1 MADDSREVAQRAY
14 DAFARGDIEGVLAT
28 FDENIE
34 WNAPAVLPHGMQVKG
49 RDAVGG
55 FFQKLASVWDPGFAI
70 QVDSI
75 VAEGDR
81 AFASGTASGS
91 IDGVPGSYRWV
102 HAWTIADG
110 HCIRFDEYVD
120 PSPEVIA
127 ASTRERAGAGA

>member
-1 MADDSREVAQRAY
+1 MADDSREVAERAY
-14 DAFARGDIEGVLAT
+14 DAFGRGDIAGVLET

-34 WNAPAVLPHGMQVKG
+34 WNAPQVLPHGMHVRG

-55 FFQKLASVWDPGFAI
+55 FFEKLVSVWDPGFGI
-70 QVDSI
+70 EIDSI

-81 AFASGTASGS
+81 AFASGTATGAL
-91 IDGVPGSYRWV
+91 DGTPASYGFV

-110 HCIRFDEYVD
+110 LCVRFDEYVD

-127 ASTRERAGAGA
+127 ASTHERAGA

>member
-1 MADDSREVAQRAY
+1 MSDQNRELLQGTY
-14 DAFARGDIEGVLAT
+14 DAFGRGDMPGVMET

-34 WNAPAVLPHGMQVKG
+34 WNSPEVLPHGMHVRG
-49 RDAVGG
+49 REAVGG
-55 FFQKLASVWDPGFAI
+55 FFEKLGSTWDPGFGIEIDA
-70 QVDSI
+70 V

-81 AFASGTASGS
+81 VFATGRASGA
-91 IDGVPGSYRWV
+91 IDGVDGSYGFV

-127 ASTRERAGAGA
+127 ASTRVRAGAGA